1 MKKYIIITALILSI
15 FVPNKVQADDM
26 LGGFEELENMQEHFF
41 ETPDTGVPYVQVEQN
56 DGSTQK
62 PVKGNPI
69 FKKVRIKVTNYIRQ
83 KDYEHNQRLIEKEQE
98 RIKAAEQK
106 EEEMLK
112 EELGEMYEEA
122 TENEASKNGE
132 ISSEENSEALENS
145 ESLELV
151 GGVKEQV
158 TSKDAQLDADNID
171 FDEETGD
178 IIATGNPV
186 LKFPPQKT
194 TIKADKMIYNNGSN
208 KIKAFGNVRVTRQ
221 GATTTGDYMQINM
234 NEENALMDNVN
245 ASLSYL
251 KLTSRTSEMDGDKIT
266 LYDGKM
272 VADNSYIL
280 RLETRTIGGNHF
292 NRMIVG
298 DDEKS
303 SILGETGDT
312 KINVKAKE
320 VIIDAKKDTNTITF
334 KKARIQYGDFDLF
347 NIHSLTAHTNKHNE
361 YFEANYP
368 ELGSQ
373 GRLGMYAG
381 PGFTF
386 DTPLQ
391 HGSTIKLV
399 PIINSKKSD
408 IGFGG
413 IMKYR
418 SGTNY
423 TYMAYGSVSDMFI
436 LKGKQELDDRLYMQ
450 YGSNSYMDEW
460 FLGRRMARYDAEL
473 IYRDK
478 GVIHSTLGKGRDLNI
493 RHRAGIGYMHN
504 NKYSRDGEH
513 IKAKNIGTARFRY
526 MAEANQTLF
535 RKEDYENLKLF
546 DLSLALQGSAAVYG
560 TGDTQFIGRVG
571 PRVRTQYKYWMQDI
585 FFYLSAFDDH
595 PPMRRYDAYRY
606 GRGSIYLREAL
617 RVNKYLT
624 LAWSG
629 TVNVTNDALNDKMF
643 QENAF
648 ILGIGPD
655 DFKFH
660 FGYDCIRK
668 QTYFGFTMALDT
680 TGSSVEYEKMVIK
693 NPERLNKSSEEKVE
707 LKVFDNT
714 GEKTAARPKK
724 MMYAEVVDIEDPD
737 KEQI

>member
-1 MKKYIIITALILSI
+1 MKKYIIITAIILSLLPYACAQDTESTVDPYNGLAEI
-15 FVPNKVQADDM
+15 
-26 LGGFEELENMQEHFF
+26 EEMEEHFF
-41 ETPDTGVPYVQVEQN
+41 EIPTGQLPLVEVKEVR

-62 PVKGNPI
+62 PIKGNPL
-69 FKKVRIKVTNYIRQ
+69 FKRARIKITNFIRQ
-83 KDYEHNQRLIEKEQE
+83 KDYEHTQKLIEKEKAQE
-98 RIKAAEQK
+98 KAAEEK
-106 EEEMLK
+106 EMELLK
-112 EELGEMYEEA
+112 EELGDNFEVEEE
-122 TENEASKNGE
+122 T
-132 ISSEENSEALENS
+132 SEENKSETENV
-145 ESLELV
+145 ELV

-158 TSKDAQLDADNID
+158 TGKDAQLDADNID
-171 FDEETGD
+171 FDDETGD

-194 TIKADKMIYNNGSN
+194 TIIADKMIYNNGSN
-208 KIKAFGNVRVTRQ
+208 KIKAYGNVKVTRQ
-221 GATTTGDYMQINM
+221 DTVTTGDYMQINM
-234 NEENALMDNVN
+234 NEENAFMDNVD
-245 ASLSYL
+245 ATLSNL

-266 LYDGKM
+266 MYDGKM
-272 VADNSYIL
+272 VANNSYIL
-280 RLETRTIGGNHF
+280 KLETRTIGGNQLHK
-292 NRMIVG
+292 MLV
-298 DDEKS
+298 DEDEKS
-303 SILGETGDT
+303 SIMGETGDT
-312 KINVKAKE
+312 KINIKAKE

-334 KKARIQYGDFDLF
+334 KKARIQYGDLDVF
-347 NIHSLTAHTNKHNE
+347 NIHSLTAHTNKNNE

-368 ELGSQ
+368 EIGSQ

-381 PGFTF
+381 PGFAF

-399 PIINSKKSD
+399 PIINSKKGD
-408 IGFGG
+408 IGVGG

-423 TYMAYGSVSDMFI
+423 TYMAYGSVADMFI
-436 LKGKQELDDRLYMQ
+436 LKGKQELDDKLYMQ
-450 YGSNSYMDEW
+450 YGANSYMDEW

-478 GVIHSTLGKGRDLNI
+478 GVIHSTLGKGLDLNI

-513 IKAKNIGTARFRY
+513 IKSKDIGTSRFRY

-535 RKEDYENLKLF
+535 KISDPENLKMLK
-546 DLSLALQGSAAVYG
+546 LSLALQGSAAVYG
-560 TGDTQFIGRVG
+560 TGDTQFVGRVG
-571 PRVRTQYKYWMQDI
+571 PRLHTQYKYWMQDI
-585 FFYLSAFDDH
+585 YFYLSAFEDH
-595 PPMRRYDAYRY
+595 TPMRRYDAYRY

-624 LAWSG
+624 LGWSG

-660 FGYDCIRK
+660 LGYDCIRK

-680 TGSSVEYEKMVIK
+680 AGSSVEYDKMVIK
-693 NPERLNKSSEEKVE
+693 NPENLSAKEEKVE